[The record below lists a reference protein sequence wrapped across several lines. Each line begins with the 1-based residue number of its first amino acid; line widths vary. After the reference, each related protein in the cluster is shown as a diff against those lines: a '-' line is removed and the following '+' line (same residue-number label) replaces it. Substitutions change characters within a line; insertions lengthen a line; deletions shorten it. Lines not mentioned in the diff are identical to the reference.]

1 MAYKTVI
8 KYKIEG
14 LRMYKL
20 PIITIYPHEIINIK
34 IAFPDIEDININTDQ
49 NVIIKQTVTEP
60 YPNMNL
66 LVNNEIISSKPCFY
80 NNGTIIITSNNKC
93 DYNETFEMLTD
104 T

>member
-1 MAYKTVI
+1 MSYKTVI
-8 KYKIEG
+8 KYKVEG

-20 PIITIYPHEIINIK
+20 PIITIYPDEIINIK
-34 IAFPDIEDININTDQ
+34 IAFPDIEDIIINTDQ
-49 NVIIKQTVTEP
+49 NVIIKQTETEP

-66 LVNNEIISSKPCFY
+66 LVNNEIVSSKPYFY

-93 DYNETFEMLTD
+93 NYNETFDMIND